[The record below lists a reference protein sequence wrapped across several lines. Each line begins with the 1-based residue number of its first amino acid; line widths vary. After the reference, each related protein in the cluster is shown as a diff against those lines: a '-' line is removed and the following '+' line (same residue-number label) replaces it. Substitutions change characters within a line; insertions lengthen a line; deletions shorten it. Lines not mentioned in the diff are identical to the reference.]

1 MICIQ
6 LSVCYSFC
14 FCTAAHSSHHKNN
27 KCTLCMSDGCN
38 TLAFVA
44 VKKVHMKNGKTHTK
58 KQKNAQ
64 KRVTSNKMEKAK
76 TMTYRQL
83 EKLC

>member
-1 MICIQ
+1 
-6 LSVCYSFC
+6 
-14 FCTAAHSSHHKNN
+14 
-27 KCTLCMSDGCN
+27 MSDGCN

-83 EKLC
+83 EELC